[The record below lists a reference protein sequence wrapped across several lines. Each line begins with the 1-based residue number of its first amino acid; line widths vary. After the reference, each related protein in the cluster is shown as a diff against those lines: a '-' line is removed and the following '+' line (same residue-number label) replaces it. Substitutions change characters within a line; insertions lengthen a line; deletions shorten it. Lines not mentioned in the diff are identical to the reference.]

1 MKTNTLVTT
10 LALLLLLSG
19 CGGGS
24 GGSSDTN
31 NNPPATQNNTPANSN
46 QTVRTS
52 KTLTPPEWIQ
62 GTWMDRSEPLLPS
75 GWLFTA
81 NDMYTI
87 VGENS
92 VSVMERGVQSNDTI
106 EQQIS
111 STRYSFTIHHTQ
123 LNSTETFTFNKLSD
137 TQINFEDIITKG
149 TTGPFIKE

>member
-31 NNPPATQNNTPANSN
+31 NNTPANSN

-92 VSVMERGVQSNDTI
+92 ISLMETGVQSNDTI

-137 TQINFEDIITKG
+137 TQINFEDIIMGG